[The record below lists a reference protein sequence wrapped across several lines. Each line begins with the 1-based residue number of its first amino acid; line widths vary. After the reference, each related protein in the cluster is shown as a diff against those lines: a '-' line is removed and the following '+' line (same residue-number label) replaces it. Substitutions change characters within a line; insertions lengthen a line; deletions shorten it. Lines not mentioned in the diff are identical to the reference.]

1 MPSES
6 TRPTIKRYILD
17 AYLPGED
24 ESQLTDTT
32 PLITGGVLD
41 SVATLRLLLFLEER
55 FGVTIEAH
63 ETGPEYLD
71 TIAGIADL
79 VESKKS

>member
-6 TRPTIKRYILD
+6 TRSTIKRYILD

-63 ETGPEYLD
+63 QTGPEYLD